1 MKINELRIGN
11 YINFWGIHK
20 GQLEHI
26 TENECYVNS
35 YLGSVGVLYNDLRP
49 LTVTSDILLD
59 SGFTRTHSMYFEHDK
74 GKHCIQV
81 KLYPNY
87 SYRVIIMNK
96 GIEGI
101 EKYTIS
107 NNCLA
112 GIYTYFHNL
121 QNIMSLISGY
131 ELSLTL

>member
-1 MKINELRIGN
+1 MIINELRVGN

-20 GQLEHI
+20 GKLEHI
-26 TENECYVNS
+26 TENECYVSS

-49 LTVTSDILLD
+49 LTVTSDLLLD
-59 SGFTRTHSMYFEHDK
+59 SGFTKMRPMYFEHDK

-81 KLYPNY
+81 KLFYNY

-96 GIEGI
+96 SMEGL

-107 NNCLA
+107 NTCLA
-112 GIYTYFHNL
+112 GIYKDFHNL

-131 ELSLTL
+131 ELTLTL